1 LSTLLL
7 TDLASRCFGT
17 VVSVEHNPEYADS
30 VLSHVRHPATLQLF
44 AVDLNGPRLS
54 QADTGLNYS
63 TLPLSLGIDF
73 DFVLIDGRR
82 RLECAYSAFVLASP
96 ATVVALHDYRRV
108 RYQAVKAFYDVVED
122 GSHFRVMR
130 PNPELLAAS
139 NDRRRSLLASYAVP
153 PDPSLQRTTP
163 G

>member
-1 LSTLLL
+1 MDFKGYSFQHQGEKRDHLTFGNDFLPELERVVAAHSPNGSKYLEWGAGLSTLLL

-17 VVSVEHNPEYADS
+17 VVSVEHNTEYADS

-54 QADTGLNYS
+54 QSDTGLNYG

-73 DFVLIDGRR
+73 DFILIDGRR

-96 ATVVALHDYRRV
+96 PRL
-108 RYQAVKAFYDVVED
+108 
-122 GSHFRVMR
+122 
-130 PNPELLAAS
+130 
-139 NDRRRSLLASYAVP
+139 
-153 PDPSLQRTTP
+153 
-163 G
+163 